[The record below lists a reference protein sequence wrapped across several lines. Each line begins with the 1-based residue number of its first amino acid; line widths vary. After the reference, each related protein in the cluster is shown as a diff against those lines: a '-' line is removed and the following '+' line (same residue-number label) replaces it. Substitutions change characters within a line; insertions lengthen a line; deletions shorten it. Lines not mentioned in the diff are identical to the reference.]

1 MVILLLCFKSNHV
14 WVEGNHEME
23 GFVVGQSLDTG
34 LRWVERN
41 LVELVVDNLVMAH
54 LIRLE
59 ERKWQMVFQGN
70 LAMDILV
77 YLGIRWMGMGRRLGH

>member
-1 MVILLLCFKSNHV
+1 
-14 WVEGNHEME
+14 ME

-34 LRWVERN
+34 LRWVEQN

-77 YLGIRWMGMGRRLGH
+77 YLGNRWMGMGRRLGH